1 MVAYGVVE
9 ASRAAWRTKL
19 YGFLDDADYEAL
31 ADGPLAGAMA
41 AYRRTEGR
49 TTAVVWVVVFVM
61 LAAAAMEAGWI
72 NPDALR
78 S

>member
-1 MVAYGVVE
+1 MTPAIS
-9 ASRAAWRTKL
+9 ASGLTLATSLGR
-19 YGFLDDADYEAL
+19 FLDDTDYEAL